1 MRTGALLAC
10 GLLLGACQTAERAA
24 APDAVPAASAEDL
37 AAYLARLRAMNEGG
51 VAAEAARQKQDSARA
66 PAPRE
71 APWGPDDLG
80 RLKAALALALAPQ
93 SEESEILALVDPI
106 AAKAGTPADVRVMA
120 SFLQVFANDRR
131 RLKESAA
138 AARTSLRDERRA
150 LETQKQR
157 ADALQD
163 RATQLQQKLDA
174 LTALEKSLSDRPLPS
189 R

>member
-1 MRTGALLAC
+1 MRTGPLLVC
-10 GLLLGACQTAERAA
+10 GLMLSACQAIERAP
-24 APDAVPAASAEDL
+24 APDAVPATAAAEDL
-37 AAYLARLRAMNEGG
+37 SAYLARLRAMNEAGL
-51 VAAEAARQKQDSARA
+51 ATEAARQKQLAARA
-66 PAPRE
+66 A
-71 APWGPDDLG
+71 DDLE

-93 SEESEILALVDPI
+93 SEEGEILALVDPI
-106 AAKAGTPADVRVMA
+106 ARKPGAPADLKVMA

-150 LETQKQR
+150 FETQKQR
-157 ADALQD
+157 ADAMQE
-163 RATQLQQKLDA
+163 RAVQLQQKLDA